1 MNYFILK
8 EKQIFKLQ
16 KKFMAAAIQGLCANP
31 EYVTQKKLVNS
42 TELYNEY
49 VNLAEDAIA
58 ITEQCIKE
66 LEMQLL
72 VEKEDEEYRNTVY
85 DKLKNEIMK

>member
-31 EYVTQKKLVNS
+31 EYITKRNLINS
-42 TELYNEY
+42 SELCDEY
-49 VNLAEDAIA
+49 VHLGEDAIA
-58 ITEQCIKE
+58 IADQCIKE

-72 VEKEDEEYRNTVY
+72 VEKEDEEHRKTVY
-85 DKLKNEIMK
+85 DKLKNDIMK